1 MHLTE
6 NQVIFCCSWLL
17 IPTNCTHEVTRIARL
32 IQQQQTSFLYKGMK
46 KILPIFL
53 YKKKKNVS
61 YVPGDFEVP
70 LSLSDIYCSA
80 RGTQGSY
87 STV

>member
-17 IPTNCTHEVTRIARL
+17 IPTNCTHEVMLIARL
-32 IQQQQTSFLYKGMK
+32 IQQQTSFLYKGMK

-61 YVPGDFEVP
+61 YVPGDFEVS

-80 RGTQGSY
+80 IRTQGSY